1 MTLIMSFERKKILVL
16 GAGYAGLT
24 TVTRLQKTLG
34 FQDADITLIN
44 KNEYHYEST
53 WLHQVAAGT
62 IHWEEA
68 TYPITKVINTQ
79 KVRFVPAEVTAIH
92 RDEQRVETN
101 QGEFE
106 YDILVVALG
115 FESESFGIDGMD
127 QYAETITSPET
138 AVAARQEIERNFI
151 NYKNSKDPRDL
162 SILVGGAGYTGVEFL
177 GELIE
182 SIPELAK
189 QHNIDYDDV
198 KITCVEAAPSMLPMF
213 SDELTQYAVDFL
225 ESKGVEFKIGTP
237 IVAAN
242 EKGFVVKVDD
252 EETQLEA
259 SSVIWTAGVRGNSLM
274 EESFE
279 GVKRGR
285 IVTNPD
291 LTIDGYDNIF
301 VIGDVAAVMNGE
313 GENARPHPTTAQ
325 IAMQL
330 GELTAKNIKNKLN
343 GDRLETF
350 EFDDKGTVCSL
361 GADEGIGVVFNREV
375 KGARAAFLKRVI
387 DTRAVFKIGGP
398 FLAYS
403 KGKFL

>member
-1 MTLIMSFERKKILVL
+1 ALPIFNISGLIYDVDISNIIYEEKVTIIMSFERKKILVL

-24 TVTRLQKTLG
+24 TVSRLQKTLG

-44 KNEYHYEST
+44 KNEYHYEAT

-79 KVRFVPAEVTAIH
+79 KVRFVPAEVTAIY

-115 FESESFGIDGMD
+115 FESESFGIEGMD
-127 QYAETITSPET
+127 QYAETITSPQT
-138 AVAARQEIERNFI
+138 AVEARQEIERNFI
-151 NYKNSKDPRDL
+151 NYKTSNDPRDL
-162 SILVGGAGYTGVEFL
+162 AILVGGAGFTGVEFL

-182 SIPELAK
+182 SIPDLAK

-242 EKGFVVKVDD
+242 
-252 EETQLEA
+252 
-259 SSVIWTAGVRGNSLM
+259 
-274 EESFE
+274 
-279 GVKRGR
+279 
-285 IVTNPD
+285 
-291 LTIDGYDNIF
+291 
-301 VIGDVAAVMNGE
+301 
-313 GENARPHPTTAQ
+313 
-325 IAMQL
+325 
-330 GELTAKNIKNKLN
+330 
-343 GDRLETF
+343 
-350 EFDDKGTVCSL
+350 DK
-361 GADEGIGVVFNREV
+361 
-375 KGARAAFLKRVI
+375 
-387 DTRAVFKIGGP
+387 
-398 FLAYS
+398 
-403 KGKFL
+403 

>member
-1 MTLIMSFERKKILVL
+1 MSFERKKILVL

-24 TVTRLQKTLG
+24 TVTKLQKTLG

-115 FESESFGIDGMD
+115 FESESFGIEGMD
-127 QYAETITSPET
+127 QYAETITSPQT
-138 AVAARQEIERNFI
+138 AVEARQEIERNFI
-151 NYKNSKDPRDL
+151 NYKTSNDPRDL
-162 SILVGGAGYTGVEFL
+162 AILVGGAGFTGVEFL

-189 QHNIDYDDV
+189 QHNIDYNDV

-242 EKGFVVKVDD
+242 DQGFVVKVDD
-252 EETQLEA
+252 KETQLEA
-259 SSVIWTAGVRGNSLM
+259 SSVIWTAGVRGNRLM

-285 IVTNPD
+285 IVTNAD

-313 GENARPHPTTAQ
+313 GENARPQPTTAQ

-330 GELTAKNIKNKLN
+330 GDLTAKNIKHKLN

-350 EFDDKGTVCSL
+350 TFDDKGTVCSL
-361 GADEGIGVVFNREV
+361 GADEGIGIAFGREV

>member
-1 MTLIMSFERKKILVL
+1 MTIIMSFERKKILVL

-24 TVTRLQKTLG
+24 AVTGLQKKLG

-92 RDEQRVETN
+92 RDAQRVETN

-106 YDILVVALG
+106 YDILIVALG
-115 FESESFGIDGMD
+115 FESESFGIEGMD
-127 QYAETITSPET
+127 RYAHTITNPQTSL
-138 AVAARQEIERNFI
+138 AARQEIERNFA
-151 NYKNSKDPRDL
+151 NYKTSKDQRDI
-162 SILVGGAGYTGVEFL
+162 SILVGGAGFTGVEFL

-182 SIPELAK
+182 SIPDLAK

-242 EKGFVVKVDD
+242 EEGFVVKVND

-285 IVTNPD
+285 IITKPD

-313 GENARPHPTTAQ
+313 GEEARPYPTTAQ

-330 GELTAKNIKNKLN
+330 GEHVADNIKNKLN
-343 GDRLETF
+343 GDKMKAFT
-350 EFDDKGTVCSL
+350 FDDKGTVCSL
-361 GADEGIGVVFNREV
+361 GSEEGIGVVFGREV
-375 KGARAAFLKRVI
+375 KGRRAAFLKRVI
-387 DTRAVFKIGGP
+387 DTRAVFKVGGP